1 MASVCV
7 CELGCAVSFSFSR
20 SIDREFCPI
29 DYIIRNAC
37 KITHIRESRKWKAI
51 LIFTLPK
58 TGESHGH
65 LGTSH
70 PQLSDHAPSVLKKET
85 KISSTIFISTLFRPF
100 ILSFAYRNLVSFFFV
115 PRLSFINDPR
125 KCFKS
130 DQIIVDT
137 TVDNVSTSKLN
148 KEKPAIPPK
157 KK

>member
-1 MASVCV
+1 MRVASVCV

-70 PQLSDHAPSVLKKET
+70 PQLSQTMHRLSLKK
-85 KISSTIFISTLFRPF
+85 KHKSALQFLFPH
-100 ILSFAYRNLVSFFFV
+100 FFV
-115 PRLSFINDPR
+115 LLSCHLHIAIGFFSFCTSFIIY
-125 KCFKS
+125 K
-130 DQIIVDT
+130 
-137 TVDNVSTSKLN
+137 
-148 KEKPAIPPK
+148 
-157 KK
+157 